1 LKASP
6 IPNIPIT
13 GAIINP
19 GKENFAMKCCSHC
32 EGADDLF
39 DEKVA
44 RRELTDYRRK
54 GPARETRLLL
64 DELKARDVRGMT
76 LLDIGGGVGAIQH
89 ELLGAGLEQV
99 TGVDASAAYLN
110 AARSEAER
118 RGYADRARYHHGDFV
133 ALAESIDP
141 ADIVTLDRVICCY
154 PDMPS
159 LVALSAERA
168 KRFYALVFPCDRW
181 WVKLGI
187 RAINFV
193 QRLRRDPFRFYVHK
207 TGGVIDIARQ
217 HGLEARF
224 HRRGLLWQ
232 VMIYERANSAN
243 GSSEPA
249 H

>member
-1 LKASP
+1 M
-6 IPNIPIT
+6 N
-13 GAIINP
+13 
-19 GKENFAMKCCSHC
+19 CCPQC

-39 DEKVA
+39 NEQLA
-44 RRELTDYRRK
+44 EQELADYRRK
-54 GPARETRLLL
+54 GPARQTRLLL
-64 DELKARDVRGMT
+64 DELKADDLHGLT

-89 ELLGAGLEQV
+89 ELLSAGLAQV

-110 AARSEAER
+110 VARSEAER

-133 ALAESIDP
+133 ALAEAIAP

-154 PDMPS
+154 PDMPA

-168 KRFYALVFPCDRW
+168 LRFYALVFPCDRW

-187 RAINFV
+187 RVMNFV
-193 QRLRRDPFRFYVHK
+193 QRLRRDPFRFYAHK
-207 TGGVIDIARQ
+207 TGSVIAIARQ
-217 HGLEARF
+217 NGLEPRF

-232 VMIYERANSAN
+232 VMICQRTSSAN
-243 GSSEPA
+243 GSSESS